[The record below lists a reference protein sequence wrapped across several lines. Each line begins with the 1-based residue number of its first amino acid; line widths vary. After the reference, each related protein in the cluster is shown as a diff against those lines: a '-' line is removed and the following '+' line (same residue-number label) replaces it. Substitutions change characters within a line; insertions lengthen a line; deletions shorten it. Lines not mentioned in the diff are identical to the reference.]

1 MDFNFDTGTIFQG
14 LATLDVTTLPPLGS
28 GPANILTISGSG
40 ALTVPK
46 GTAAQRPGAAGGTDI
61 SGMFR
66 YNTTVN
72 QLEYFDSSSWQQL
85 SFAGGAVSS
94 FQTNL
99 SGLTPSGPTTGAVTL
114 SGTLGATSG
123 GTGATVA
130 PTSGQFLYSSA
141 GTTYAATTLSS
152 FAVTT
157 FSAGTTGLTP
167 NSATSGAI
175 TLAGTLVLANGGT
188 NASLTAVAG
197 APIYSTASAFAV
209 GTAGTSGQAYI
220 SGGTGVPTW
229 QTVASTITTSQ
240 ILAGNGSGAF
250 TANGGTFV
258 GSGSFSGV
266 TLSGTVTNG
275 TDATTKNYVDAAV
288 TGLSWKQAAKGA
300 TTASLT
306 ATYANGTAGVGAT
319 LTNSGAQAAFTVD
332 SVTFAVNDRVL
343 VKNQSTTF
351 QNGIYVVTTVGT
363 GSSNWVLT
371 RATDA
376 DTPSELDGAAIY
388 IQQGTS
394 LADTGWTETATVTT
408 IGTDPVV
415 WAQFSGS
422 GAYTAGTGLTLSGN
436 QFSLTTPVSLANG
449 GTNASLTAVNGGIA
463 YSTGTALALSA
474 AGTSGQVLT
483 SAGAAAPTWT
493 TLSGVAVTTISF
505 GTTGLTPNSA
515 TSGAVTVAGTLVPGN
530 GGTGATAVPTNGQL
544 LIGNGTNYTVATLG
558 SGTGI
563 STTPGAGTLTIN
575 NTGVT
580 SNVATANQTTVS
592 SATGAV
598 TIGLSSTLIAPGSV
612 QVTTSFQTS
621 ATNTISAAGA
631 TQGTATALTTD
642 YNVVTTVAAST
653 GVVLPTGL
661 AGRNIIIVNRGAN
674 TLNVYPAVGGT
685 IDSLAT
691 NSPTT
696 LSPNQTLTIESI
708 TATQWYTV
716 SNTGVTSGVS
726 TFSAGTT
733 GLTPSAATS
742 GVVTLAG
749 TLVIANGG
757 TNSSTALS
765 GSSIMISNGTSI
777 VQGAAGTTTTVLHG
791 NAAGAP
797 TYAAVSLTADVSG
810 ILPLANG
817 GTNAN
822 LTAVNGGS
830 VYSTATGFAITA
842 AGTTG
847 QVLVSAGAGAPV
859 WTNTAGI
866 LQLYKENPSTP
877 TAPTV
882 AGTNAVAIGSGSSA
896 PGTGALALGDGTSA
910 TIFGSKAF
918 ANGSFATAGDAQGG
932 LYVLRNITTDGT
944 STALFLNG
952 ATATQR
958 LTVNNNSVWTF
969 DILVTARRTDAT
981 GGGAGYR
988 FVGVIR
994 KDGTAGST
1002 TFVGTPSKTIIGE
1015 TDVSWDAAVT
1025 ANTTDG
1031 DLRVT
1036 VSGQAAKTI
1045 RWVAT
1050 VQTAEVTN

>member
-1 MDFNFDTGTIFQG
+1 MDFDFDTGSIFQG

-28 GPANILTISGSG
+28 GPANILTIVGNG
-40 ALTVPK
+40 ALTIPK

-66 YNTTVN
+66 YNTTGN
-72 QLEYFDSSSWQQL
+72 TLEYFDNTVWQTVASS
-85 SFAGGAVSS
+85 AGAVLT

-99 SGLTPSGPTTGAVTL
+99 AGLTPSSPTAGAITL
-114 SGTLGATSG
+114 GGTLGATSG

-188 NASLTAVAG
+188 NASLTAVNG
-197 APIYSTASAFAV
+197 APIYSTASSFAV

-220 SGGTGVPTW
+220 SGGAGVPTW
-229 QTVASTITTSQ
+229 QSVASTITTSQ

-266 TLSGTVTNG
+266 TLSGSVTNG

-300 TTASLT
+300 TTANLT
-306 ATYANGTAGVGAT
+306 ATYSNGASGVGAT

-343 VKNQSTTF
+343 VKNQATTF

-363 GSSNWVLT
+363 GASNWVLT
-371 RATDA
+371 RSTDA
-376 DTPSELDGAAIY
+376 DTPAELDGAALY
-388 IQQGTS
+388 IQQGTT
-394 LADTGWTETATVTT
+394 LADTGWTETASITT
-408 IGTDPVV
+408 IGTDAVV

-422 GAYTAGTGLTLSGN
+422 GAYTAGTGLTLTGN
-436 QFSLTTPVSLANG
+436 QFSLTTPVVLANG
-449 GTNASLTAVNGGIA
+449 GTNASLTAVNGGIV
-463 YSTGTALALSA
+463 YGTASAMAFSA
-474 AGTSGQVLT
+474 AGTTGQVLT

-515 TSGAVTVAGTLVPGN
+515 TSGAVTVAGTLIPAN
-530 GGTGATAVPTNGQL
+530 GGTGATATPTNGQL

-592 SATGAV
+592 AATGAV

-631 TQGTATALTTD
+631 SQGTATALTTD

-653 GVVLPTGL
+653 GVVLPAGL
-661 AGRNIIIVNRGAN
+661 SGRAITIVNRGAN
-674 TLNVYPAVGGT
+674 TLNVYPAAGGT
-685 IDSLAT
+685 IDALGANT
-691 NSPTT
+691 PTT
-696 LSPNQTLTIESI
+696 VLSNQTLTVEAIS
-708 TATQWYTV
+708 ATQWYTV
-716 SNTGVTSGVS
+716 SNPGVS

-733 GLTPSAATS
+733 GLTPSSATA
-742 GVVTLAG
+742 GPVTLAG

-757 TNSSTALS
+757 TNSTTALS

-810 ILPLANG
+810 VLPLANG

-822 LTAVNGGS
+822 LTAVNGG
-830 VYSTATGFAITA
+830 VAYSTASAFAFTA

-847 QVLVSAGAGAPV
+847 QVLVSAGAAAPV

-866 LQLYKENPSTP
+866 LQLYKENPSSP

-882 AGTNAVAIGSGSSA
+882 AGTNAVAIGSGSTA
-896 PGTGALALGDGTSA
+896 PGTAGFAVGAGTSA

-918 ANGSFATAGDAQGG
+918 ANGSFATAGDAQYG
-932 LYVLRNITTDGT
+932 LYVLRNITTTAAATVLFLDGT
-944 STALFLNG
+944 AG
-952 ATATQR
+952 TQR

-981 GGGAGYR
+981 GGAAGYR

-1015 TDVSWDAAVT
+1015 TNAAWDAAVT

-1036 VSGQAAKTI
+1036 VTGEAAKTI

-1050 VQTAEVTN
+1050 VTTAEVTN